1 VKTDDRKSFFDNQL
15 SYNKKE
21 LNDSY
26 PPHWAHLMMDMDF
39 IRRKSK
45 ERIMTFRDLGCGT
58 GAVCELMKR
67 NFPDIKY
74 IGYDISKYAIS
85 IAKEQWPSGK
95 FRVMDCNDM
104 NNFLVPRKGE
114 VLHMSALLDVLE
126 NGDEVLERVCSL
138 GFDYVLI
145 HRVKFTN
152 DESVLVEN
160 EEEMTDNQ
168 YYHNYANFGEVV
180 KENGYTATS
189 QRWGNGVNCF
199 DIRLI
204 KK

>member
-1 VKTDDRKSFFDNQL
+1 MKTDDRKSFFDNQL
-15 SYNKKE
+15 SYNKQE
-21 LNDSY
+21 LDDNY
-26 PPHWAHLMMDMDF
+26 PPHWNHLVGDMDF
-39 IRRKSK
+39 IRQK
-45 ERIMTFRDLGCGT
+45 ESITTFRDLGCGT
-58 GAVCELMKR
+58 GAVCELMR
-67 NFPDIKY
+67 RYRSGINY
-74 IGYDISKYAIS
+74 VGYDVSEYAIS